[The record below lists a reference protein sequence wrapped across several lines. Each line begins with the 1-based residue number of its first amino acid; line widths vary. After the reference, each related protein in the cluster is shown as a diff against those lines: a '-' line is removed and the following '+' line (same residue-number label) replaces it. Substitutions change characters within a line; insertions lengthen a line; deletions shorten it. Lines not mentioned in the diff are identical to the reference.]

1 MTQKELILEWIKE
14 HGSILP
20 AKMAG
25 TVYLGQ
31 MFGSETS
38 KRCRELRA
46 QNVLKSHQEG
56 KFEVFSISDS
66 KTAKNSNFEP
76 HRAFKSVVEELNYM
90 SEQMRLQKEQKK
102 GMF

>member
-1 MTQKELILEWIKE
+1 MEWVRE

-25 TVYLGQ
+25 VIYKGI

-46 QNVLKSHQEG
+46 NGLLKSHGEG
-56 KFEVFSISDS
+56 RFEVF
-66 KTAKNSNFEP
+66 TLT
-76 HRAFKSVVEELNYM
+76 EELVTPPGYV
-90 SEQMRLQKEQKK
+90 RRDGHLFKII
-102 GMF
+102 